1 MTTVRVRRDETRSA
15 RTVFYSAAET
25 ASKEATMDILIEHAE
40 GVMTIAFNRPDK
52 KNAITAA
59 MYQTIADAL
68 AGAEDDPTVRAI
80 LIRGSVGIFSAGND
94 LEDFM
99 KQPPKGE
106 DAPVFQFLR
115 RISTM
120 GKPVVASVAG
130 AAIGIGTTLLLH
142 CDLVYAADS
151 AVFSLPFAQLGLCPE
166 AASSLLLPR
175 IAGYQLAAEKLM
187 LGEAFDAKEAH
198 RMGIVNRVLPAAEV
212 DAFALAQAAKLAA
225 LPASSLRVTK
235 SLMKHASGREI
246 AVQMTDEAVHFAK
259 MLLAPEAREAFK
271 AFFEKR
277 KPDFKQFD

>member
-1 MTTVRVRRDETRSA
+1 
-15 RTVFYSAAET
+15 
-25 ASKEATMDILIEHAE
+25 MDILIEHAE
-40 GVMTIAFNRPDK
+40 GIMTIAFNRPDK

-59 MYQTIADAL
+59 MYQTMADAL
-68 AGAEDDPTVRAI
+68 AGAEDDPKVRAI

-142 CDLVYAADS
+142 CDFVYAADS

-198 RMGIVNRVLPAAEV
+198 RMGVVNRLLPAAEV

-235 SLMKHASGREI
+235 SLMKHASEREV
-246 AVQMTDEAVHFAK
+246 AVRMTDEAVHFSK